1 MKTFKLISLLLLSPL
16 TFFAQTSLN
25 GLWVGTMSNDSNTV
39 RKEDSFEI
47 ALAEYRGKVTG
58 YSRSTFIVNDTLYYV
73 VKRVKGT
80 INGDVC
86 EVKDDEIVSYNFPKR
101 IDKGVKVISTFRR
114 NKQDSTWYLEGD
126 WKTNQTKKYY
136 SITGKLDL
144 KEEKD
149 YASSKLFSHLE
160 ELSLVDNVPFYQ
172 ESKKESETKL
182 VKTTIRPQSQKAI
195 NTGGPGKPSATSV
208 KTNTVAVNRD
218 VVMIDQKTE
227 TTFKPEAQSAIN
239 KDVAGKPNASSVK
252 TNTVAVDRNVVM
264 VDQKT
269 ETTFKP
275 EAQSAINKDE
285 ATKPGASSVKTN
297 TVAVDRN
304 VVMVDQKTET
314 TFKPEAQSAINK
326 DVATKPGASSVKTNT
341 VAVDRNVVMIDEKT
355 ETSFKNET
363 QTGMSKDVAGKPN
376 ASTVKTSM
384 TPVNNTIS
392 APSGEMKDPS
402 GPAAYITDRKMNQ
415 PTVVTFASDS
425 LVLALYDNG
434 EIDGD
439 TVSVLLNGEIFIS
452 KQGLKATA
460 MKKTIYITPG
470 EEEITLILYAENL
483 GKYPPNTGLLM
494 VYDGEERHQIHFS
507 ADLTKNAA
515 VVFRRKK

>member
-1 MKTFKLISLLLLSPL
+1 MKTLKLISLLLIFPL
-16 TFFAQTSLN
+16 TFHAQTSLN

-86 EVKDDEIVSYNFPKR
+86 EVKDDEIVSYNFPKK

-136 SITGKLDL
+136 SLTGKLDL

-172 ESKKESETKL
+172 DSKKESETKL

-195 NTGGPGKPSATSV
+195 NTGGPGKPNAASV
-208 KTNTVAVNRD
+208 KTNTVAVDRN

-227 TTFKPEAQSAIN
+227 TTFKPEAQTAIN
-239 KDVAGKPNASSVK
+239 KDVTGPGASVK

-264 VDQKT
+264 IDQKT

-275 EAQSAINKDE
+275 EAQ
-285 ATKPGASSVKTN
+285 T
-297 TVAVDRN
+297 
-304 VVMVDQKTET
+304 
-314 TFKPEAQSAINK
+314 AINK

-341 VAVDRNVVMIDEKT
+341 VAVDRNVVTIDEKT
-355 ETSFKNET
+355 ETSFKTET
-363 QTGMSKDVAGKPN
+363 QAGISKDVAGKPN
-376 ASTVKTSM
+376 TSEVKTS
-384 TPVNNTIS
+384 TIPVNNTIS
-392 APSGEMKDPS
+392 APPAEVRDPS
-402 GPAAYITDRKMNQ
+402 APAAYITERKMNQ
-415 PTVVTFASDS
+415 PTVVTFSSDS

-434 EIDGD
+434 EVDGD